1 MATKPKTTEYKQS
14 SAVTNIQKQLAAQ
27 EKAKPADW
35 NGGTYQEA
43 VKDTIEKILNRDKF
57 SYDLN
62 GDALYQQYKDQ
73 YSVLGKQAM
82 MDTMG
87 QAAALTGGYGNSYAS
102 TAGNQAYQSY
112 LQQLNDIVPDL
123 YGMALNQYNQEGQDL
138 INQYGVLSDQYN
150 QEYGRYRDQV
160 GDWQTQL
167 KYLADRYANERN
179 FDYSKYS
186 DNRDFQ
192 WQRYDSDVANEWKQ
206 KEFEETVRQ
215 NNIANEWKQKEFEE
229 AVRQF
234 NETLKKNSS
243 KTSSKLKNNPKPKGN
258 PKPKKDASVEK
269 YTSSE
274 ALKQATAN
282 GASLDQSLINLK
294 AMLDEGNITQKQY
307 DDLKMALNPQYS
319 YK

>member
-27 EKAKPADW
+27 EKAKPAEW
-35 NGGTYQEA
+35 NGGTYQES

-112 LQQLNDIVPDL
+112 LQQLNNIVPEL

-150 QEYGRYRDQV
+150 QEYGRYRDLV

-179 FDYSKYS
+179 FDYGKYS
-186 DNRDFQ
+186 DNRDFL
-192 WQRYDSDVANEWKQ
+192 WQRYDANL
-206 KEFEETVRQ
+206 
-215 NNIANEWKQKEFEE
+215 ANEWKQKEFEE

>member
-1 MATKPKTTEYKQS
+1 MATKPKKTEYKQS
-14 SAVTNIQKQLAAQ
+14 SAVTNIQNQLAAQ

-112 LQQLNDIVPDL
+112 LQQLNDIVPEL

-167 KYLADRYANERN
+167 SYLADRYANERN

-186 DNRDFQ
+186 DNRDFL
-192 WQRYDSDVANEWKQ
+192 WQRYDANLANEWKK
-206 KEFEETVRQ
+206 KEYD
-215 NNIANEWKQKEFEE
+215 E

-243 KTSSKLKNNPKPKGN
+243 KTSSKLKSNPKPKGN

>member
-27 EKAKPADW
+27 EKAKPAEW
-35 NGGTYQEA
+35 NGGTYQES

-112 LQQLNDIVPDL
+112 LQQLNNIVPEL

-138 INQYGVLSDQYN
+138 INQYGMLSDQYN

-179 FDYSKYS
+179 FDYGKYS
-186 DNRDFQ
+186 DNRDFL
-192 WQRYDSDVANEWKQ
+192 WQRYDANL
-206 KEFEETVRQ
+206 
-215 NNIANEWKQKEFEE
+215 ANEWKQKEFEE

>member
-43 VKDTIEKILNRDKF
+43 VQNAMEKILNRDKF

-138 INQYGVLSDQYN
+138 INQYGMLSDQYN

-192 WQRYDSDVANEWKQ
+192 WQRYDSDV
-206 KEFEETVRQ
+206 
-215 NNIANEWKQKEFEE
+215 ANEWKQKEFEE

>member
-1 MATKPKTTEYKQS
+1 MLFRS
-14 SAVTNIQKQLAAQ
+14 VTNIQNQLAAQ

-35 NGGTYQEA
+35 NGGTYQES
-43 VKDTIEKILNRDKF
+43 VKDTIEKILNKDKF

-138 INQYGVLSDQYN
+138 INQYGMLSDQYN

-167 KYLADRYANERN
+167 SYLADRYANERN

-206 KEFEETVRQ
+206 KEYDETVRQ
-215 NNIANEWKQKEFEE
+215 NNIANKWKQKEFDE

-243 KTSSKLKNNPKPKGN
+243 KTSSKLKGNPKPKDN
-258 PKPKKDASVEK
+258 PKPKKDASDGK

>member
-14 SAVTNIQKQLAAQ
+14 SAVTNIQNQLVAQ
-27 EKAKPADW
+27 EKAKPAEW

-43 VKDTIEKILNRDKF
+43 VKGAIEKILNRDKF

-112 LQQLNDIVPDL
+112 LQQLNDIVPEL

-150 QEYGRYRDQV
+150 QEYGRYRDLV

-206 KEFEETVRQ
+206 KEYDETVRQ
-215 NNIANEWKQKEFEE
+215 NNIANKWKQKEFDE

>member
-1 MATKPKTTEYKQS
+1 MATKPKNTAYKQS
-14 SAVTNIQKQLAAQ
+14 SAVTNLQKQLAAQ

-35 NGGTYQEA
+35 NGGTYQDA
-43 VKDTIEKILNRDKF
+43 VQGAMDKILNRDKF

-138 INQYGVLSDQYN
+138 FNQYGMLSDQYN
-150 QEYGRYRDQV
+150 KEYGEYRDQV

-167 KYLADRYANERN
+167 GYLADRFADERN
-179 FDYSKYS
+179 FDYGKYS
-186 DNRDFQ
+186 DNRDYQ
-192 WQRYDSDVANEWKQ
+192 WQRYETDLSNEWKK
-206 KEFEETVRQ
+206 KEFD
-215 NNIANEWKQKEFEE
+215 E

-234 NETLKKNSS
+234 NASLKKNSS
-243 KTSSKLKNNPKPKGN
+243 SVSNKRYSDGN
-258 PKPKKDASVEK
+258 PNPQKEDEIPDDAK
-269 YTSSE
+269 ITNRNGKGWI
-274 ALKQATAN
+274 AIN
-282 GASLDQSLINLK
+282 GARYTYAEVDAYVK
-294 AMLDEGNITQKQY
+294 EGKIKQTY
-307 DDLKMALNPQYS
+307 DSKKNTVTYS
-319 YK
+319 WA